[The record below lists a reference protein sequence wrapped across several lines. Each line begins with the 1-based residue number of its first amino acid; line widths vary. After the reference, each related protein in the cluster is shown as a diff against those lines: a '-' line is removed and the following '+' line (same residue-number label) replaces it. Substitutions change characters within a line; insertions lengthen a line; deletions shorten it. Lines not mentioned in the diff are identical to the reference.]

1 MRKAAPGFKG
11 GLPKSR
17 VLRPSAIPDR
27 GTVYFLVPSPAKR
40 LLNFATWPP
49 VSIMR

>member
-1 MRKAAPGFKG
+1 MESAAPWFKTG
-11 GLPKSR
+11 RRWMLEDFVNGR
-17 VLRPSAIPDR
+17 AA
-27 GTVYFLVPSPAKR
+27 YFFIPSPANF